1 MCACVRERERG
12 ERAPLSRKDETT
24 RAFRRE
30 EMKEFAVRTPD
41 GVTLRCYDFNTTKN
55 GVHEDGVL
63 LLHCNGMNCLSYRAL
78 IDHLTRR
85 DARVVTYDQRG
96 HGKSRFRDDATARVD
111 DDDVDLSWKTFARD
125 AELVLESVIEKD
137 RKEGCDANGT
147 KKWHAVGHSLGG
159 FASLWLEATKPGTFQ
174 SILAYEPIFALERST
189 YPQMRAYAEPDGSLQ
204 ANARKRKRTF
214 KSFEE
219 AFTSYRKGILGKVM
233 DERSLRGYV
242 YDGGFKKDSGG
253 VVLTCDP
260 EIEAR
265 IYENGEEDLNAL
277 KFIEERIDTSNCPV
291 TIAIG
296 GATKKTYA
304 YGVGKV
310 VAERIRGARTL
321 EFGLLGHFG
330 PLSAPE
336 AFGSA
341 VEQKLLGIHP
351 KYTDEGSC
359 YGIERS
365 RL

>member
-1 MCACVRERERG
+1 
-12 ERAPLSRKDETT
+12 
-24 RAFRRE
+24 
-30 EMKEFAVRTPD
+30 
-41 GVTLRCYDFNTTKN
+41 
-55 GVHEDGVL
+55 
-63 LLHCNGMNCLSYRAL
+63 
-78 IDHLTRR
+78 
-85 DARVVTYDQRG
+85 
-96 HGKSRFRDDATARVD
+96 
-111 DDDVDLSWKTFARD
+111 
-125 AELVLESVIEKD
+125 
-137 RKEGCDANGT
+137 
-147 KKWHAVGHSLGG
+147 
-159 FASLWLEATKPGTFQ
+159 
-174 SILAYEPIFALERST
+174 
-189 YPQMRAYAEPDGSLQ
+189 MRAYAEPDGSLQ

>member
-1 MCACVRERERG
+1 MRERERERG
-12 ERAPLSRKDETT
+12 ERAPLSGKDETA

-41 GVTLRCYDFNTTKN
+41 GVTLRCYDFNTN
-55 GVHEDGVL
+55 GVHDSVL
-63 LLHCNGMNCLSYRAL
+63 LLHCNGINCLSYRAL
-78 IDHLTRR
+78 IDHLTRC

-96 HGKSRFRDDATARVD
+96 HGKSRFHDDATARV
-111 DDDVDLSWKTFARD
+111 DDVDLSWKTFARD

-219 AFTSYRKGILGKVM
+219 AFKSYRKGILGKVM

-296 GATKKTYA
+296 GATKNTYA

-310 VAERIRGARTL
+310 VAERIKGARTL

-341 VEQKLLGIHP
+341 VEQKLLGIYH